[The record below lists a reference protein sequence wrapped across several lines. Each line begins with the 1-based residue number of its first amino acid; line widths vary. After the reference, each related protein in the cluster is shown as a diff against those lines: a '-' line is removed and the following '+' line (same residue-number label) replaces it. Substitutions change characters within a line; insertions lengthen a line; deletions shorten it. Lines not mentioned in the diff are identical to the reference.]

1 MNLDYLVPCTGSVV
15 STELGIDWVVLAVV
29 LLGVAAL
36 MILIRVVGL
45 FAANSIADTGT
56 LQVATEEQGPSV
68 PATHGEGEITP
79 ELVAVL
85 TAAATM
91 VVGTPIRICSISTG
105 NIAAQRSWSQEGRRE
120 IYMSHRI
127 R

>member
-1 MNLDYLVPCTGSVV
+1 MNLVYFVLCTGSVV
-15 STELGIDWVVLAVV
+15 SAELGIDWAVLGVV
-29 LLGVAAL
+29 LLGVTAL

-45 FAANSIADTGT
+45 FAASSIADTVT
-56 LQVATEEQGPSV
+56 LSLAHEVQKRSAPL
-68 PATHGEGEITP
+68 THGEGEITP

-91 VVGTPIRICSISTG
+91 VLGTPIRICSISTG